1 MIKLSK
7 QVSNFT
13 SEIKLNAKRKKR
25 HKNKH
30 NGFTI
35 VELIVVMAIIAILT
49 LIAVPTF
56 TKYIDKAEDTTEAS
70 NAKTLYTVALT
81 TLTDEIIN
89 PSGDTYNTPGFDS
102 SNNGL
107 DHNSELYKSI
117 ESVAN
122 IPLENNQAL
131 EVYTVKTGNELND
144 FNYENVD
151 LETYSDQFV
160 NEWSVILPIDGE
172 KNASLDADGSIYVIP
187 PAFIQER
194 YVYKDG
200 SPVTKD
206 GKKVRLFEY
215 SVKKDN
221 NGEYDN

>member
-1 MIKLSK
+1 MI
-7 QVSNFT
+7 
-13 SEIKLNAKRKKR
+13 ILNTQILNLKCENQHNYIQKNKRK
-25 HKNKH
+25 
-30 NGFTI
+30 GFTI

-56 TKYIDKAEDTTEAS
+56 TKYIDKAEDTTEAA
-70 NAKTLYTVALT
+70 NAKTLYTVAFTILT
-81 TLTDEIIN
+81 EETVS
-89 PSGDTYNTPGFDS
+89 PSGETYNTPGYDS

-107 DHNSELYKSI
+107 SHNSELYKSI
-117 ESVAN
+117 ESIAN
-122 IPLENNQAL
+122 IPLENTQTL
-131 EVYTVKTGNELND
+131 EVYTVKTGKEIND

-151 LETYSDQFV
+151 IENYSDQFV
-160 NEWSVILPIDGE
+160 NEWSVILPIDGD

-187 PAFIQER
+187 PAFKQER

-206 GKKVRLFEY
+206 GKKIRLFEY

-221 NGEYDN
+221 NGEYDD